1 MSMASIH
8 ETPQPGDRIVF
19 KRSDGHYDVLG
30 VTENFGERVLR
41 PALSELRKA
50 FEIARSELEDGRLW
64 YRDHAT
70 PHVTE
75 PY

>member
-1 MSMASIH
+1 MASTH
-8 ETPQPGDRIVF
+8 EAPQPGDRIIF
-19 KRSDGHYDVLG
+19 RRSDGHYDVLG

-41 PALSELRKA
+41 PALSQLRKA

-64 YRDHAT
+64 YRDQAT